1 MNNMTGEQLIAATR
15 VAAKFEST
23 ATAQLLNE
31 LATRL
36 DCALAA
42 LRQKAKRCDALAGE
56 SVSLKAA
63 FNPATIPVEA
73 VEVLGEVAKFD
84 HDSNECGSWTWV
96 DNEDEVIRA
105 VLEVLREQNETPATV
120 AWQRELRQKAWAE
133 GINYAASR
141 LAAAFNHGFIDKPL
155 AEVFDIVRMIITAKE
170 DISNDPVPAADGL
183 SGEYAEKALENWE
196 QKLRNGE
203 AV

>member
-42 LRQKAKRCDALAGE
+42 LRQKAKQCDALAGE
-56 SVSLKAA
+56 NVSLKAA
-63 FNPATIPVEA
+63 FNPAKIPEEA
-73 VEVLGEVAKFD
+73 VEVLGEIAKFD

-105 VLEVLREQNETPATV
+105 VLEVLREHNETPATDS
-120 AWQRELRQKAWAE
+120 WQREQWAMGVDKATDSAFRE
-133 GINYAASR
+133 G
-141 LAAAFNHGFIDKPL
+141 
-155 AEVFDIVRMIITAKE
+155 
-170 DISNDPVPAADGL
+170 VPANRMHFIAKMTAFSRQL
-183 SGEYAEKALENWE
+183 RAGES
-196 QKLRNGE
+196 
-203 AV
+203 V